1 VGATDHNLTMPIG
14 QRVMSC
20 EVVISGTHTFLNTAG
35 AGFTCHGTVG
45 ISESYSTEIPS
56 RSGIAACTPH
66 PPKLSDTAKTTSF
79 VPF

>member
-1 VGATDHNLTMPIG
+1 VGATDHNLTLPIG
-14 QRVMSC
+14 LRVMSC

-35 AGFTCHGTVG
+35 ADFTCHDTFEF
-45 ISESYSTEIPS
+45 SEAYSTEIPW

-66 PPKLSDTAKTTSF
+66 PPKLSDTANRISF